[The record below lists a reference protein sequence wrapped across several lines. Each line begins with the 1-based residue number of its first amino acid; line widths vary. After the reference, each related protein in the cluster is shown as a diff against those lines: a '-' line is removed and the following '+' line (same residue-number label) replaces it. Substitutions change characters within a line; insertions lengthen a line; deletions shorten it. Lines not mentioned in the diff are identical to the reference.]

1 MIRFEEVMLKFA
13 AALMACLTSSAAALA
28 ADGPNGSGSLLTSE
42 TAYNWAGIY
51 AGASAAVAWDEM
63 TVQKAVPAFGVS
75 KVNGFVGGPQIGF
88 NKQYRNLVFGLE
100 ADFSLTNVRGDN
112 TNAVAGKYGTFT
124 LAGVGTLETRLSSM
138 RTVRARFGYASGAKL
153 LYATAG
159 YAFGR
164 TQLEMSGTMTAG
176 SNTAAQAGSSMQSMT
191 GWALG
196 AGFEYAFARGMSMKA
211 EYIRVQFNEST
222 FFTGTWAVSPGKAS
236 IDLFR
241 FGSNFRI

>member
-1 MIRFEEVMLKFA
+1 MLKFA
-13 AALMACLTSSAAALA
+13 AALVACLSASAPAFA
-28 ADGPNGSGSLLTSE
+28 ADSPSGSLLTSE

-63 TVQKAVPAFGVS
+63 TVQKAVPAFGIS
-75 KVNGFVGGPQIGF
+75 KVNGFVGGPQVGF
-88 NKQYRNLVFGLE
+88 NKQYKALVFGLE
-100 ADFSLTNVRGDN
+100 ADYSLSTVRGDN
-112 TNAVAGKYGTFT
+112 TNTVSGKYNTST
-124 LAGVGTLETRLSSM
+124 LSGVGTMENRLSSM
-138 RTVRARFGYASGAKL
+138 GTVRARFGYASGNKL

-176 SNTAAQAGSSMQSMT
+176 GKTAADAGSSMQSMS

-196 AGFEYAFARGMSMKA
+196 GGFEYAFARGMSLKA